1 MIDSKTILGIL
12 LLIALFLVS
21 IPFETEYSKEL
32 QILAHNPAARFV
44 AGILLVGL
52 SSIDASLGGLTFL
65 VLFLW
70 IADIQ
75 LLSSIKLK

>member
-1 MIDSKTILGIL
+1 MLDSKIILSIL
-12 LLIALFLVS
+12 LLVALFLVS
-21 IPFETEYSKEL
+21 IPFEAEYAKEF
-32 QILAHNPAARFV
+32 QILAHNPAARFI
-44 AGILLVGL
+44 AGCILVWL
-52 SSIDASLGGLTFL
+52 SSIDASLGGLAFL